1 MAIQRTRAAV
11 ATTRATKQARA
22 SSSKRADPAV
32 TKVFR
37 LKSGGDVFEF
47 RISIASAPLI
57 VGPPKPP
64 RRYWTFEVALQEHA
78 SLPGVMMSGVVTGPS
93 RPPR

>member
-1 MAIQRTRAAV
+1 MAIQRTRAAA

-22 SSSKRADPAV
+22 GASKRADPAV

-37 LKSGGDVFEF
+37 LKSGSDVFEF
-47 RISIASAPLI
+47 RIRLGSIPVI

-64 RRYWTFEVALQEHA
+64 RYWTFEVALQEHA
-78 SLPGVMMSGVVTGPS
+78 SAPGVMMSGVVPGPS